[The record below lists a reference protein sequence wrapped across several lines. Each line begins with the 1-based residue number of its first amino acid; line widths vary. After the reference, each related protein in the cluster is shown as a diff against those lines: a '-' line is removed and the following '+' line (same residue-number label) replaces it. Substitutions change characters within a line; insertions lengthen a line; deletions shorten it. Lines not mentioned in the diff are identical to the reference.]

1 MGTTT
6 RPSGAEAV
14 LLPHHSFTAEG
25 ETYLY
30 AAETGGL
37 FRMDDGVRNAL
48 SLLADGQGWPGAEAG
63 KDAPGSIASALAP
76 TGAGVVPAEILSD
89 LRRAGLLGNTGGCGP
104 AGRTAHPPLRLR
116 TLVLMLTTSCNL
128 ACRYCYEDREEGC
141 VPPAGGRGT
150 PREMSP
156 ESLRNAVAYL
166 LDHDGQGRPS
176 AAAGREAPGSFASA
190 DGQGRPSAA
199 AGREAPG
206 SFASADGQGRPSAA
220 AGREATGSI
229 AAAAGADRKVSVTFF
244 GGEPLLRFPLIRT
257 AVGEARRMARER
269 GKEISFSITTN
280 GTLLTREIAGFLK
293 ENGISVCLSID
304 GTREIHD
311 RNRPYAS
318 GRGSYEDVVRGLS
331 FLRENGNGFPV
342 AARVTLGHGAVDVR
356 KTFDHLRGLGFHEVG
371 FAPASAAEGSPSAL
385 TEEELCAVMD
395 RFRDLADEYVDDV
408 RERRVPAFSNMSQ
421 ILALIHRGDPMPYP
435 CGAGIGMLAVD
446 PSGAFYPCH
455 RLVGIGDSFGGPDAG
470 IQEEVRGRFLDGAR
484 RRRESACDACWAKN
498 FCSGGCYHDAYLR
511 QGDLF
516 APSMHYCRWIRELF
530 LLGLQSYVRIQNETP
545 TYLDVMLGERG
556 VA

>member
-1 MGTTT
+1 MGINART
-6 RPSGAEAV
+6 SGARRRSSRTAR
-14 LLPHHSFTAEG
+14 FTAEG
-25 ETYLY
+25 ETYVY

-37 FRMDDGVRNAL
+37 FRMDDGVRDAL
-48 SLLADGQGWPGAEAG
+48 SVL
-63 KDAPGSIASALAP
+63 ASAKAEE
-76 TGAGVVPAEILSD
+76 VPAEVLSD
-89 LRRAGLLGNTGGCGP
+89 LRRAGLLGTAAGCGP

-116 TLVLMLTTSCNL
+116 TLVLLLTTSCNL

-141 VPPAGGRGT
+141 ASAGDGRGGPGAAAGGGT
-150 PREMSP
+150 PREMSL
-156 ESLRNAVAYL
+156 ESLRGGVAYL
-166 LDHDGQGRPS
+166 LEH
-176 AAAGREAPGSFASA
+176 
-190 DGQGRPSAA
+190 
-199 AGREAPG
+199 
-206 SFASADGQGRPSAA
+206 
-220 AGREATGSI
+220 
-229 AAAAGADRKVSVTFF
+229 AGADRKVSVTFF
-244 GGEPLLRFPLIRT
+244 GGEPLLRFPLIRS
-257 AVGEARRMARER
+257 AVGEARRMATER

-280 GTLLTREIAGFLK
+280 GTLLTRETAGFLK

-304 GTREIHD
+304 GPREIHD

-318 GRGSYEDVVRGLS
+318 GRGSYEDVARGIEL
-331 FLRENGNGFPV
+331 LMENRNGFPV
-342 AARVTLGHGAVDVR
+342 AARVTLGRGAVDVR
-356 KTFDHLRGLGFHEVG
+356 KTFDHLRGLGFDEVG

-395 RFRDLADEYVDDV
+395 GFRDLADGYVDDV

-455 RLVGIGDSFGGPDAG
+455 RLCGIGDSFGGPEAG
-470 IQEEVRGRFLDGAR
+470 ISEEARGRFLDGAR

-516 APSMHYCRWIRELF
+516 APSLHYCRWIKELF
-530 LLGLQSYVRIQNETP
+530 LLGLQTYVRIQNETP
-545 TYLDVMLGERG
+545 TFLDVMLGERG
-556 VA
+556 IA

>member
-1 MGTTT
+1 MGIT
-6 RPSGAEAV
+6 RTSGAEAV

-37 FRMDDGVRNAL
+37 FRMDDGVRDAL
-48 SLLADGQGWPGAEAG
+48 SALASADGHGRPSAEAGRDAPDFVASADGQGWPSAEAG
-63 KDAPGSIASALAP
+63 RDAPGSVASA
-76 TGAGVVPAEILSD
+76 VPEEILSD

-116 TLVLMLTTSCNL
+116 TLVLMLTYSCNL

-141 VPPAGGRGT
+141 VPPGDGQRWPSAAAGRDAPGSIAAAGRGT
-150 PREMSP
+150 PREMSLG
-156 ESLRNAVAYL
+156 SLRSGVAYL

-176 AAAGREAPGSFASA
+176 AEAGREAPGSVAS
-190 DGQGRPSAA
+190 
-199 AGREAPG
+199 
-206 SFASADGQGRPSAA
+206 
-220 AGREATGSI
+220 
-229 AAAAGADRKVSVTFF
+229 AAGANGKVSVTFF

-293 ENGISVCLSID
+293 ENGISVCFSID
-304 GTREIHD
+304 GPREIHD

-342 AARVTLGHGAVDVR
+342 AARVTLGGGAVDVR
-356 KTFDHLRGLGFHEVG
+356 KTFDHLRGLGFDEVG
-371 FAPASAAEGSPSAL
+371 FAPASATEGSPSAL
-385 TEEELCAVMD
+385 TEEELFAVMAG
-395 RFRDLADEYVDDV
+395 FRELADGYVDDV

-421 ILALIHRGDPMPYP
+421 ILGLIHRGDPMPYP

-455 RLVGIGDSFGGPDAG
+455 RLCGIGDSFGGPEAG
-470 IQEEVRGRFLDGAR
+470 IPEEVRGRFLDGAR

-516 APSMHYCRWIRELF
+516 APSVHYCRWIKELF
-530 LLGLQSYVRIQNETP
+530 LLGLRTYVRIQNETP
-545 TYLDVMLGERG
+545 TFLDVMLGERG
-556 VA
+556 IA